1 MINMGDFFTS
11 DVVYR
16 DFTSINAVGVAVS
29 MAGSPVVKVMKDDGT
44 AQSTAGVTLVN
55 DLGGTVGLNSVKID
69 TSADGSFYASGHDFF
84 IVITAGTIAGQSVIG
99 YVIATFSL
107 QNRSALRPTT
117 KGRTL
122 GIASTGQAGIDWAN
136 IASPTTA
143 QDFTQTTIK
152 NVDNAVPGV
161 SGNVTGSVGSVT
173 GNVGGNVVGSV
184 ASVTGN
190 VGGNVTGTVGSVLGN
205 LGGSVLGSIVGSVN
219 SVVTAVTIT
228 AGSVQAIWDALTS
241 ALTTVGSIGK
251 LLVTNIDAAISSR
264 APASTA
270 VSNVDYTSARA
281 AKIDNLD
288 VAVSTRLASASYTA
302 PDNADIVAIK
312 AKTDNLPAD
321 PASNT
326 QVNTRVSTAHF
337 DTIIGTPAGASVSA
351 DIAEIEAETDGIAAI
366 PTNPLLTTDARLNN
380 LDATISSRNST
391 AHFDT
396 IIGTPVNA
404 NISADIAEVE
414 AETDGIA
421 AIPTNPLLTT
431 DARLN
436 HLDADISSR
445 VSTAHFDTIIGTPVT
460 TIAGDIAEIEIETD
474 DITAIKAK
482 TDQLTFAIDGVNA
495 HVNNVTPVDYEA
507 VADAVWDEVTSE
519 HVTLGTFGAV
529 VQNPTL
535 SPTQIADAVWD
546 ALTSDHAI
554 SGTFGLA
561 VLSGAGFVIGSEL
574 IGEIEND
581 FDLYGTNIQ
590 NDFEL
595 FGTIEND
602 EELV

>member
-11 DVVYR
+11 DIVYR
-16 DFTSINAVGVAVS
+16 DFTSINAVGVATS

-44 AQSTAGVTLVN
+44 AQSSAGVTLVN

-69 TSADGSFYASGHDFF
+69 TSADGSFYAASHDFF
-84 IVITAGTIAGQSVIG
+84 IVITAGTVAGQSVIG

-190 VGGNVTGTVGSVLGN
+190 VGGNVTGSVGSVLGN

-228 AGSVQAIWDALTS
+228 AGSIQAIWDALTS

-251 LLVTNIDAAISSR
+251 LLVTNIDATISS
-264 APASTA
+264 
-270 VSNVDYTSARA
+270 
-281 AKIDNLD
+281 
-288 VAVSTRLASASYTA
+288 RLASASYTA

-337 DTIIGTPAGASVSA
+337 DTIIGTPANAS
-351 DIAEIEAETDGIAAI
+351 IA
-366 PTNPLLTTDARLNN
+366 
-380 LDATISSRNST
+380 
-391 AHFDT
+391 
-396 IIGTPVNA
+396 
-404 NISADIAEVE
+404 ADIAEVE

-421 AIPTNPLLTT
+421 AIPTNPLLTS

-445 VSTAHFDTIIGTPVT
+445 VSTSHFDTIIGTPANASIAADLAEIEAETDLISSIPTSGVTTAHFDSVIGTPVT
-460 TIAGDIAEIEIETD
+460 TIAGDIAEIEVETD

-482 TDQLTFAIDGVNA
+482 TDQLTFTGGNVNA
-495 HVNNVTPVDYEA
+495 NAQVTIDDANILAIKAKTDNLP
-507 VADAVWDEVTSE
+507 ADPASE
-519 HVTLGTFGAV
+519 
-529 VQNPTL
+529 
-535 SPTQIADAVWD
+535 
-546 ALTSDHAI
+546 
-554 SGTFGLA
+554 
-561 VLSGAGFVIGSEL
+561 SGAIKQELDQVKQLVIAGL
-574 IGEIEND
+574 
-581 FDLYGTNIQ
+581 
-590 NDFEL
+590 
-595 FGTIEND
+595 
-602 EELV
+602 